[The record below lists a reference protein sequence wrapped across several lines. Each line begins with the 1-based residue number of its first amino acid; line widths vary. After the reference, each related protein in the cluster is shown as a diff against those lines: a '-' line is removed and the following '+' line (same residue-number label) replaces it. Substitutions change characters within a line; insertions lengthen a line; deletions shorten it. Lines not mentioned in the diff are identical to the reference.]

1 MADLPCRWSAP
12 DSQVT
17 ETMKLLR
24 VDANLKGSKSNS
36 HMLADEFVAQIVAAC
51 PALEID
57 SIDLATQQPAHVTA
71 EFAKAT
77 YTQASERTQVMKD
90 TLNESNALCERVL
103 ACPSLETQCS
113 SRCVCFD

>member
-1 MADLPCRWSAP
+1 MADAPCRWSAP

-17 ETMKLLR
+17 ETIKLLR

-77 YTQASERTQVMKD
+77 YAQASERTQEMKD
-90 TLNESNALCERVL
+90 TLNESDALCECVP
-103 ACPSLETQCS
+103 ACPSLENSMFKQV
-113 SRCVCFD
+113 RLL